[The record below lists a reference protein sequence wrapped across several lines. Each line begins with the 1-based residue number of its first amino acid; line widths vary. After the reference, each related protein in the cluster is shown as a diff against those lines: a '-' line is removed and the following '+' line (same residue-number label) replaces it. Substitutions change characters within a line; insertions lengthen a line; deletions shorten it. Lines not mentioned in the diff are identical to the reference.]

1 VLSLA
6 PAGLIT
12 DIDGAISPI
21 APTPEDA
28 HVSSVCRDALE
39 TLCSRMAL
47 VAAVSGR
54 DALKAREMVGLEGM
68 VYVGNHGLERWQDG
82 GILIHEEAR
91 QYVPVVRE
99 VVEALGRGLD
109 ALGLIVEDKGVT
121 ASVHYRLSPTPA
133 QARAA
138 IFAFLDSAPAARG
151 LLITEG
157 KLVVEVRPPVR
168 VDKGT
173 SLRELVA
180 EYGLR
185 GVICLG
191 DDSTDVDAFKALH
204 ALASEGV
211 CAGLSLGVL
220 GRNTPAA
227 LEQEADLL
235 LSGVAEV
242 EELLERIVEAYPIRR
257 PPAS

>member
-1 VLSLA
+1 
-6 PAGLIT
+6 
-12 DIDGAISPI
+12 
-21 APTPEDA
+21 
-28 HVSSVCRDALE
+28 
-39 TLCSRMAL
+39 
-47 VAAVSGR
+47 
-54 DALKAREMVGLEGM
+54 MVGISGI
-68 VYVGNHGLERWQDG
+68 VYKGNHGLETWRG
-82 GILIHEEAR
+82 GELEIREEAR
-91 QYVPVVRE
+91 EHVLGVHATAERLRRE
-99 VVEALGRGLD
+99 LD
-109 ALGLIVEDKGVT
+109 VSGLIVEDKGVS
-121 ASVHYRLSPTPA
+121 ASAHYRLSPDPE
-133 QARAA
+133 QAREA
-138 IFAFLDSAPAARG
+138 ILNALARMDEAQG
-151 LLITEG
+151 MLITEG
-157 KLVVEVRPPVR
+157 KMVVEVRPPVS

-191 DDSTDVDAFKALH
+191 DDSTDVDAFRALH

-211 CAGLSLGVL
+211 CAGLALGVL
-220 GRNTPAA
+220 GRNTPAT

>member
-1 VLSLA
+1 MVSPRCRRSLESLA
-6 PAGLIT
+6 SS
-12 DIDGAISPI
+12 ID
-21 APTPEDA
+21 
-28 HVSSVCRDALE
+28 
-39 TLCSRMAL
+39 L
-47 VAAVSGR
+47 VAVLTGR
-54 DALKAREMVGLEGM
+54 SALKAGDMVGISGI
-68 VYVGNHGLERWQDG
+68 VYKGNHGLETWRG
-82 GILIHEEAR
+82 GELEIREEAR
-91 QYVPVVRE
+91 ERVPGIHATAERLRLE
-99 VVEALGRGLD
+99 LD
-109 ALGLIVEDKGVT
+109 VSGLIVEDKGVS
-121 ASVHYRLSPTPA
+121 ASAHYRLSPDPERAREAILNALACMEEA
-133 QARAA
+133 Q
-138 IFAFLDSAPAARG
+138 G
-151 LLITEG
+151 MLITEG

-191 DDSTDVDAFKALH
+191 DDSTDVDAFRALH